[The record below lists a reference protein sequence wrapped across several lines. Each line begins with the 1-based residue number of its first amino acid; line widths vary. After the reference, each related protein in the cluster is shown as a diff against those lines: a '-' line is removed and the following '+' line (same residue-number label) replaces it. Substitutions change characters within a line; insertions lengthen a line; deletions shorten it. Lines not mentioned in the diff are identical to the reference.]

1 MYAKHNFKTKE
12 KQNIIFRKAVSQR
25 DIEIVYKMGKNWY
38 KDYLAAGDFASKYA
52 SITELES
59 AAKQRKLVVVIS
71 DNKYAGFAELK
82 VCAGKTIIN
91 VVYVLPTFRR
101 KGIAKSLYKHLMN
114 QCGAT
119 EIELTFKRV
128 MQRIEY
134 WKSLGFASVKSLEG
148 YYRLRDLCSLS
159 TSAVESRIFSVALNK
174 EDIKSYRNKQG
185 ETENIKMTPVNLLT
199 LAHF

>member
-101 KGIAKSLYKHLMN
+101 KGIAKLLYKHLMN

-128 MQRIEY
+128 MRRIEY

-148 YYRLRDLCSLS
+148 YYRLCDLCSLS

-174 EDIKSYRNKQG
+174 EDIRSYRNKQG
-185 ETENIKMTPVNLLT
+185 ETENITMAPVNLLT